1 MSETASSKAWTG
13 FAPEEVAIG
22 DNGGGDKL
30 ILLPESGSDRFGDSI
45 FWWDHE
51 TGDVNKLADDFAE
64 LLSDAFES

>member
-64 LLSDAFES
+64 LLDDG